1 MLLGHG
7 TIGQFGV
14 AEALPG
20 FVVNAGTVDLTL
32 GQSASFS
39 IGTETVAASAEF
51 AVTTAG
57 APSFSL
63 GTEVATGAANVSPT
77 TAGQITVG
85 LGEETPFGESFQNLI
100 TFSTGSPNLFIWSEV
115 DDSQTPF
122 WKTWNRGPQTRRN
135 KWHRHFQ
142 VH

>member
-7 TIGQFGV
+7 AIAQFGV

-63 GTEVATGAANVSPT
+63 GTEVATGGANVSPT

-85 LGEETPFGESFQNLI
+85 LGEETPFGENFQNLI

-122 WKTWNRGPQTRRN
+122 WKDVEPGSTD
-135 KWHRHFQ
+135 
-142 VH
+142 

>member
-7 TIGQFGV
+7 AIAQFGV

-63 GTEVATGAANVSPT
+63 GTEVATGGANVSPT
-77 TAGQITVG
+77 TAGVITSA

-115 DDSQTPF
+115 DDSQTI
-122 WKTWNRGPQTRRN
+122 TWTDVEPGSTD
-135 KWHRHFQ
+135 
-142 VH
+142 